1 MKRILV
7 IDDNDDVREELSDLF
22 SDVGFGVSTARDGR
36 DGLKQMA
43 ASHFDLVITDILMPD
58 MEGLEFILAI
68 KKAHPAIKIIAISG
82 GGRYRNMSFLE
93 MAKKFGA
100 DRAFEK
106 PLPIKALLKDVV
118 GLVNSPRAA

>member
-7 IDDNDDVREELSDLF
+7 IDDNADVRQELSDLF
-22 SDVGFGVSTARDGR
+22 SGVGFEVSAARDGK

-43 ASHFDLVITDILMPD
+43 ARRFDLVVTDILMPG
-58 MEGLEFILAI
+58 MEGLEFILAL
-68 KKAHPAIKIIAISG
+68 KKVQPEMKIIAISG
-82 GGRYRNMSFLE
+82 GGRYKNMTFLD

-106 PLPIKALLKDVV
+106 PLPIKELLADVV
-118 GLVNSPRAA
+118 SLMHPSRAA